1 MLTKQHQKKQQ
12 DRNLRNNLRDVYSS
26 DEVIAIIDNELMILH
41 ETMDNHLL
49 MINENNYIEV
59 IKIATARQTL
69 KKIKTVFEQ
78 KK

>member
-1 MLTKQHQKKQQ
+1 
-12 DRNLRNNLRDVYSS
+12 LRNNLRNVYSS

-49 MINENNYIEV
+49 MCNENNYIEV
-59 IKIATARQTL
+59 IKLATARQTL

>member
-1 MLTKQHQKKQQ
+1 
-12 DRNLRNNLRDVYSS
+12 LRNNLRNVYSS